1 MSPYDMQA
9 SFLSPVKILK
19 SVFGKCN
26 NLTDTKPHSVRTPAR
41 HLNTNMWM
49 KYVNRVVGELVPV
62 RYDRRRIILRLR

>member
-1 MSPYDMQA
+1 MQT

-19 SVFGKCN
+19 SIFGKRD

-49 KYVNRVVGELVPV
+49 KYVNRVVGELVLV
-62 RYDRRRIILRLR
+62 